1 MAVVFAESMQPTV
14 ITPGDQMPHNSLG
27 KRKKL
32 IHTRGAVANVKL
44 VPADAG
50 SHPFT
55 GVFEGADY
63 GLVRISAA

>member
-1 MAVVFAESMQPTV
+1 MQPTV
-14 ITPGDQMPHNSLG
+14 IVPGDQMPHNSIG

-32 IHTRGAVANVKL
+32 IHTRGGVATVKL
-44 VPADAG
+44 VPADAD

-63 GLVRISAA
+63 GIVRISAA